1 MLRRMFL
8 RNVLCLLAAA
18 MILAIGCSGANKA
31 KYIPSEDRARL
42 ALEAALTAWQ
52 KGEPFGTKIQIDGSS
67 VDVNDSKWQKGEK
80 LLSFEIVRREPAE
93 SPDRPLFFLVRIK
106 LATSSKEQEVR
117 YVVFGKEPLWVHSE
131 ADYNAL

>member
-1 MLRRMFL
+1 MRCSAMARCTSSRIASRWTRGAPLEAAPAARSSAATTKECAEMLRRMFL
-8 RNVLCLLAAA
+8 RNVLGLLAAA

-80 LLSFEIVRREPAE
+80 LLSFEI
-93 SPDRPLFFLVRIK
+93 
-106 LATSSKEQEVR
+106 
-117 YVVFGKEPLWVHSE
+117 
-131 ADYNAL
+131 